1 MLAAAARE
9 EGCLGEWSRHGI
21 RTLFF
26 VLLSSRDPWPR
37 EGQEVCEGSEAEGS
51 AAEDSEAED
60 SKAEDSKAEG
70 SEAEGSERLLS
81 PRKERCPL
89 QTRALWRLV

>member
-51 AAEDSEAED
+51 AAEDS
-60 SKAEDSKAEG
+60 KAEDSKAEG

>member
-1 MLAAAARE
+1 M
-9 EGCLGEWSRHGI
+9 
-21 RTLFF
+21 
-26 VLLSSRDPWPR
+26 LLSSRDPWPR

-60 SKAEDSKAEG
+60 SAAEDSK
-70 SEAEGSERLLS
+70 AEGSERLLS

>member
-21 RTLFF
+21 RLFF

-60 SKAEDSKAEG
+60 SAAEDSK
-70 SEAEGSERLLS
+70 AEGSERLLS